1 MKMVL
6 PCLRMEEIR
15 PETSYYG
22 FGWVVEGCYVED
34 FSCEYLVMKL
44 WIVMEGVNSG
54 YESFVYERDFSNAS
68 SL

>member
-1 MKMVL
+1 M
-6 PCLRMEEIR
+6 
-15 PETSYYG
+15 
-22 FGWVVEGCYVED
+22 ED